1 MPKLKLFI
9 PALVWVALIYILL
22 TMPGKDVPSGGI
34 FDIPNFDKL
43 VHAGLFGM
51 LVLLATFPFFRSKYA
66 SAVLF
71 LKITLLAILYGVA
84 MEFVQKYFTVD
95 RDFDIWD
102 MVADAFGALVG
113 FAWITM
119 RYKRFLR
126 KRAVV

>member
-1 MPKLKLFI
+1 MACI
-9 PALVWVALIYILL
+9 V
-22 TMPGKDVPSGGI
+22 
-34 FDIPNFDKL
+34 
-43 VHAGLFGM
+43 
-51 LVLLATFPFFRSKYA
+51 
-66 SAVLF
+66 
-71 LKITLLAILYGVA
+71 GVA